1 MMHLLYKYLII
12 NKQVTLPGIGVLSI
26 NRKPASHDLVDNV
39 FKSPVFNIELTL
51 ETPIT
56 DEKLFV
62 FISKEKGIDEA
73 EASKHLHN
81 FANRLKEYVSL
92 NKIVELPGIGVLEK
106 DDLGHLSLRATDV
119 IRTFF
124 PPVISENIFVA
135 RDNQEFFNNRNRNSN
150 YSITE
155 QALSNETK
163 TALKAKD
170 FWWVYAIVLALIG
183 IGGIFYYYYH
193 HKSFR

>member
-26 NRKPASHDLVDNV
+26 NRKPARHDLVDKV
-39 FKSPVFNIELTL
+39 FQSPVFNIELTS
-51 ETPIT
+51 ETSIA
-56 DEKLFV
+56 DNKLFV
-62 FISKEKGIDEA
+62 FISREKGIDEA
-73 EASKHLHN
+73 EAFEHLHD
-81 FANRLKEYVSL
+81 FAYRLKEDVSL
-92 NKIVELPGIGVLEK
+92 NKIVELPGIGVLGK
-106 DDLGHLSLRATDV
+106 DNLGHLSLRSTDV

-124 PPVISENIFVA
+124 PPVISEDTFVA
-135 RDNQEFFNNRNRNSN
+135 RDNQAFFNNRNSN
-150 YSITE
+150 YSKTE